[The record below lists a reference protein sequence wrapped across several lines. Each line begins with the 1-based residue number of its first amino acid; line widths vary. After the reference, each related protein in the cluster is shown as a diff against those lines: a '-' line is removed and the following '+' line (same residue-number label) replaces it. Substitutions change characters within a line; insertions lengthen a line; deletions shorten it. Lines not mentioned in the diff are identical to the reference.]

1 MNDSGNLP
9 PAAVTTRR
17 RNEESAHPGRVSIR
31 AINPKEFK
39 PVDGWPDKK
48 PCIVC
53 GRKLTHYQ
61 ERTKGRERPGT
72 LCKACYNRA
81 VTMKFSQ
88 LRTIPGIID
97 VGRFHVCDGDAI
109 AWQDPG
115 DHFGMCETCYSQLC
129 ESEVRA

>member
-17 RNEESAHPGRVSIR
+17 RNEESTYPGRVSIR

-53 GRKLTHYQ
+53 GRKLTLTRNEQ
-61 ERTKGRERPGT
+61 RVGSGRERSAKP
-72 LCKACYNRA
+72 
-81 VTMKFSQ
+81 VT
-88 LRTIPGIID
+88 T
-97 VGRFHVCDGDAI
+97 GR
-109 AWQDPG
+109 
-115 DHFGMCETCYSQLC
+115 
-129 ESEVRA
+129 